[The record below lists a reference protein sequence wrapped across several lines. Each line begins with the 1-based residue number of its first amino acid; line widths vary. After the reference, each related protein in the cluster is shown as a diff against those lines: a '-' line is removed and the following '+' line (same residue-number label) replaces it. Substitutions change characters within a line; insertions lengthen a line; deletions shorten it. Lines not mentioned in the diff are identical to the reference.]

1 MLKLQDSHSQSHRYW
16 DRKAQTLPIDALK
29 ALQWELIKQQVAYV
43 YERSPFYRRLYDR
56 HQFHPAQLRTWE
68 DFHNRV
74 PIFRKDD
81 LRDYQKE
88 TGDPFSGL
96 ACVPR
101 SQLFAIWTSSGT
113 TGWPTFG
120 AYTREDLGIAVES
133 LTRSFWDAGYRPGM
147 KVLARHGNWHWLT
160 PVLWGAIR
168 RLRMRPIVLGISIEA
183 IERIKPDV
191 IPITT
196 ELAAALLP
204 AAIRS
209 AGMEPAEIL
218 GSVKYISTM
227 GEALTDTAR
236 ENIAKDWGG
245 VKIRDGGGCGESYC
259 WMFEGACEHGGAHY
273 WADIGYA
280 ELIDPDN
287 GERIGEIGRGELVAT
302 NLRVKGVTYIRFA
315 TEDFAEI
322 VDDHCDC
329 FTHPY
334 GRILGRSIWTVH
346 VNGKRFLPYDAER
359 ILQRHPETR
368 KAQFFLS
375 KEGPTQPELTLSVCY
390 DAQATRDPSE
400 LKQRLE
406 SALQTEL
413 GVPARITWVDLETIP
428 RPAPHK
434 LLKFVDRTKRR

>member
-1 MLKLQDSHSQSHRYW
+1 MLHTKDHGHDYW
-16 DRKAQTLPIDALK
+16 DKKAQTRPIKELK
-29 ALQWELIKQQVAYV
+29 ELQWDLIRQQVAYV
-43 YERSPFYRRLYDR
+43 YERSPFYRRLYDK
-56 HQFHPAQLRTWE
+56 HDFKPAQLKTWD
-68 DFHNRV
+68 DFYKRV

-101 SQLFAIWTSSGT
+101 SQLFATWTSSGT

-120 AYTREDLGIAVES
+120 AYTREDLGVAIES

-160 PVLWGAIR
+160 PVLWGALR
-168 RLRMRPIVLGISIEA
+168 RLRMRPIVLGISVEA
-183 IERIKPDV
+183 IQRFRPDV

-209 AGMEPAEIL
+209 AGLEPAEVL
-218 GSVKYISTM
+218 GSVKYINTM

-236 ENIAKDWGG
+236 ENIARDWGG
-245 VKIRDGGGCGESYC
+245 VKIRDGAGCGESYC
-259 WMFEGACEHGGAHY
+259 WMFEGSCDHGGAHY

-280 ELIDPDN
+280 ELTDPDS
-287 GERIGEIGRGELVAT
+287 GERVGEVGRGELVAT
-302 NLRVKGVTYIRFA
+302 NLRVKGLPYIRFA

-322 VDDHCDC
+322 VADHCEH
-329 FTHPY
+329 FNHPY

-346 VNGKRFLPYDAER
+346 VDGKRFLPYDIER

-368 KAQFFLS
+368 KAQFFMS
-375 KEGPTQPELTLSVCY
+375 KEAPTQPELTISVCY
-390 DAQATRDPSE
+390 DQEATRDPVE
-400 LKQRLE
+400 LKKRLE
-406 SALQTEL
+406 TALQKEL
-413 GVPARITWVDLETIP
+413 GVAVRITWVELEAIP

-434 LLKFVDRTKRR
+434 LLKFVDRSKHS